1 MKGAVNSMSADEQ
14 LYFGGEICTLDRANP
29 AAEALAVKGGKIIAV
44 GPKEACRSFLG
55 SAYEAVDL
63 AGCTLLPGFIDTH
76 LHPTL
81 MVFYNMN
88 LNLEGVSTVAGL
100 QERIT
105 LAGKVKRDDAWIVGL
120 QFDDLSLV
128 NEKPPLRRD
137 LDAACADRPVIV
149 VTFDGHRVIANTRA
163 IEMAGVTMDTEDP
176 PGGIIDREPGGF
188 PSGIF
193 REAAAQLMLSKMPF
207 PEMGEIA
214 ESAGRTF
221 AELTACGITSVGAVL
236 QTGPEGPAGAAGAYD
251 VPLMQMLLD
260 RVPVNL
266 YCLLITDDIAALE
279 AARESELHRPGS
291 EPERRV
297 GGIKIFS
304 DGALQAGT
312 AFLEKPYADEPGN
325 RGFPVLSEEE
335 IYARMRAA
343 HAAGFQVAIHAIGDA
358 ANGVC
363 LQLYDRLF
371 KELPA
376 SGHRHRLEH
385 ASVLNAQLIDD
396 IARLGL
402 VVSSQPLFIHSEK
415 GWLERKLGAARARWT
430 YPYASLLRAGVKL
443 AGASDAPVRP
453 KDVLHAIQCC
463 VTREGFQTEEC
474 MSAEQALRAY
484 TLDAAYAQFEE
495 KTKGSLSVGKRADM
509 VVLSRNPLS
518 VQPHRISAIEVVET
532 ICGGV
537 TVYRA

>member
-1 MKGAVNSMSADEQ
+1 MSADKQ
-14 LYFGGEICTLDRANP
+14 LYFGGEICTVDRDHP
-29 AAEALAVKGGKIIAV
+29 AAEALAVKEGKIAAV
-44 GPKEACRSFLG
+44 GSKEACRSFLG
-55 SAYEAVDL
+55 SAHEAVDL

-81 MVFYNMN
+81 MVFYNLN
-88 LNLEGVSTVAGL
+88 LNLAGVSTMAGL
-100 QERIT
+100 QEKIT
-105 LAGKVKRDDAWIVGL
+105 LAGKAGRDDAWIVGL

-128 NEKPPLRRD
+128 NERPPLRRD
-137 LDAACADRPVIV
+137 LDAACADRPVIL

-163 IEMAGVTMDTEDP
+163 IEMAGVTADTKDP
-176 PGGIIDREPGGF
+176 AGGIIDREPGGY
-188 PSGIF
+188 PAGVF

-207 PEMGEIA
+207 PEMGAIA
-214 ESAGRTF
+214 ESADRTF

-251 VPLMQMLLD
+251 LPLMQMLLD

-266 YCLLITDDIAALE
+266 YCLLVADGVAALE

-291 EPERRV
+291 EPQRRV

-312 AFLEKPYADEPGN
+312 AFLEEGYGDDPDN
-325 RGFPVLSEEE
+325 RGFLVLSEKE
-335 IYARMRAA
+335 IYARMKEA
-343 HAAGFQVAIHAIGDA
+343 HSAGFQVAVHAIGDA

-363 LQLYDRLF
+363 LKLYDRLF
-371 KELPA
+371 KERPA

-385 ASVLNAQLIDD
+385 ASVLNPQLIDD

-415 GWLERKLGAARARWT
+415 SWLQKKLGAARARWT
-430 YPYASLLRAGVKL
+430 YPYASLLQAGVKL

-463 VTREGFQTEEC
+463 VTREGFQTEQGIG
-474 MSAEQALRAY
+474 AAQALRAY

-495 KTKGSLSVGKRADM
+495 NSKGSLSVGKRADM
-509 VVLSRNPLS
+509 VVLSQNPLS
-518 VQPHRISAIEVVET
+518 VPPDQIGAIEVVKT
-532 ICGGV
+532 ICGGQ
-537 TVYRA
+537 TVYQA